1 MAEGLVNIKGVTK
14 KEIEELQ
21 QMLNDLNK
29 LIGSAANTGG
39 TTTVGTVMAKL
50 NKLLTDWTNTRAGK
64 IDTIH
69 TNVSNLN
76 TRLTSTRGGY
86 LDKLANFGATGDTG
100 GTSTGGTL
108 TAKVNTALSNI
119 GQTGNTGGS
128 ASAGTIM
135 AKLNKLLTDWT
146 STRAGYIDKLA
157 NFGTT
162 GETGGS
168 TTSGTMMAKLN
179 KLLGDW
185 TTTRAG
191 YINTINTNTACLTST
206 RAGYI
211 DKLSNFGATGDT
223 GGSATAGTL
232 MGKINKLLS
241 DNASGG
247 LKIKSVQNGKVA
259 TFNDKYYKN
268 VDVKINTIVA
278 SKSILYI
285 NPITRNG
292 GGSSYSYAT
301 WDSVTLTDT
310 KIERHVRTDS
320 SVYDGSKSYGATGF
334 DYWIVEFE

>member
-1 MAEGLVNIKGVTK
+1 MAQGLANIKGVTK

-191 YINTINTNTACLTST
+191 YINTINTNTSRLTTT

-211 DKLSNFGATGDT
+211 DKLANFGATGDT
-223 GGSATAGTL
+223 GGSTTAGT
-232 MGKINKLLS
+232 MMAKL
-241 DNASGG
+241 NAILQKVITEGVG
-247 LKIKSVQNGKVA
+247 VKSVQRG
-259 TFNDKYYKN
+259 TFQETSTSQDSETAIT
-268 VDVKINTIVA
+268 VRLTT
-278 SKSILYI
+278 I
-285 NPITRNG
+285 NPAKTFIILNG
-292 GGSSYSYAT
+292 GLSAGYSGSSSAVRGYIG
-301 WDSVTLTDT
+301 SVGTTNFVYKTGRASLT
-310 KIERHVRTDS
+310 IIN
-320 SVYDGSKSYGATGF
+320 GF
-334 DYWIVEFE
+334 VSWQAVEFY